1 MPNPISKKLLLSKWT
16 ASKPKQK
23 EKHFLVSKI
32 YDPDL
37 DTANTVPKDFVELE
51 AIMSKRKYLVSIEDL
66 KNQDQW
72 VIGWKH

>member
-1 MPNPISKKLLLSKWT
+1 MPNPISKKLLLSKWK
-16 ASKPKQK
+16 ASKPKPK

-32 YDPDL
+32 HNPDL
-37 DTANTVPKDFVELE
+37 ETANTVPKDFVELE

>member
-16 ASKPKQK
+16 ACKPKNK

-32 YDPDL
+32 HDPN
-37 DTANTVPKDFVELE
+37 AKESNTIPAGFVELE
-51 AIMSKRKYLVSIEDL
+51 AVMSKRCYLLPIEEL

-72 VIGWKH
+72 QIGWKH

>member
-1 MPNPISKKLLLSKWT
+1 MSNPISKKLLLSKWT
-16 ASKPKQK
+16 ACHPKQK
-23 EKHFLVSKI
+23 EKHFLVSKV

-37 DTANTVPKDFVELE
+37 DMANTVPKDFVELE
-51 AIMSKRKYLVSIEDL
+51 AVMSKRKYLVPIADL

>member
-37 DTANTVPKDFVELE
+37 DTANTVPKDFVEL
-51 AIMSKRKYLVSIEDL
+51 
-66 KNQDQW
+66 
-72 VIGWKH
+72 

>member
-51 AIMSKRKYLVSIEDL
+51 AIMSKRKYLVPIEDL